1 VAAIGTAPAVVDV
14 SPMSTSGTLLM
25 ASAQPKDETLFF
37 PALLVYAIVMI
48 GVVPLL
54 AWLTLVDSGLV

>member
-1 VAAIGTAPAVVDV
+1 
-14 SPMSTSGTLLM
+14 M